1 MEKVVTDSNLTN
13 ENMRESI
20 SALMDGEA
28 QQMELQRVLKA
39 SEDQPEVRAQ
49 WQRYQLASSMLKR
62 QADQVSMD
70 AEIADRVRAALQNEE
85 TVQLAPEMDVAAN
98 EATAVVVQQSW
109 WKPVTGFAVAA
120 SATLMMVLGIQQTN
134 LLTQPGVPADTGIVL
149 VEPGQ
154 SNSQFQQ
161 FSTGSTN
168 AAAASGEILRGLQAI
183 DGSDALWM
191 VSDLPAGFLLI
202 QRSLDDTGAIAREA
216 LRFSD
221 GNSEFTLYIEPLMG
235 RSISEGH
242 AYTGD
247 NLVFGQQLT
256 IDGKQVFVTLVG
268 DVALQTAKQVA
279 GSVAA
284 NANN

>member
-1 MEKVVTDSNLTN
+1 MEKVVTDANLTT

-20 SALMDGEA
+20 SALMDSEA

-62 QADQVSMD
+62 QAVQVSMD
-70 AEIADRVRAALQNEE
+70 TSVADGVRAALQHEDS
-85 TVQLAPEMDVAAN
+85 VQYAPQTDLAAN
-98 EATAVVVQQSW
+98 QAGAAVAMQSW
-109 WKPVTGFAVAA
+109 WKPVSGFAVAA

-134 LLTQPGVPADTGIVL
+134 LLTQPSLAVDSGIVL

-154 SNSQFQQ
+154 SNSQFEQ
-161 FSTGSTN
+161 FST
-168 AAAASGEILRGLQAI
+168 AAGATVQASGEVLRGLQAI
-183 DGSDALWM
+183 DGTDTLWM
-191 VSDLPAGFLLI
+191 VSELPAGFLLI

-221 GNSEFTLYIEPLMG
+221 GSSEFTLYIEPLMG

-256 IDGKQVFVTLVG
+256 IDGQPMFVTLVG
-268 DVALQTAKQVA
+268 DVALTTAQQVA

-284 NANN
+284 NTSN

>member
-1 MEKVVTDSNLTN
+1 VTDSNLTT

-20 SALMDGEA
+20 SAMMDDEA

-49 WQRYQLASSMLKR
+49 WQRYQLTSSMLKR
-62 QADQVSMD
+62 QADHVSMD
-70 AEIADRVRAALQNEE
+70 TDIADRVRAALQHEE
-85 TVQLAPEMDVAAN
+85 ALQLTPQVDVAAN
-98 EATAVVVQQSW
+98 ESGAAVAQQSW

-134 LLTQPGVPADTGIVL
+134 LLTQPGVPVDTGIVL

-154 SNSQFQQ
+154 SNTEFQQ
-161 FSTGSTN
+161 FSTGSAT
-168 AAAASGEILRGLQAI
+168 AVQASGEVLRGLQAA
-183 DGSDALWM
+183 DGTSALWM
-191 VSDLPAGFLLI
+191 VSDLPEGFLLI
-202 QRSLDDTGAIAREA
+202 QRSMDDTGAIAREA
-216 LRFSD
+216 LRFSN
-221 GNSEFTLYIEPLMG
+221 GSSEFTLYVEPLMG

-284 NANN
+284 NTNN

>member
-1 MEKVVTDSNLTN
+1 MTDSNLTT

-20 SALMDGEA
+20 SALVDDEA

-62 QADQVSMD
+62 QADHVSMD
-70 AEIADRVRAALQNEE
+70 TDIADRVRAALQHEE
-85 TVQLAPEMDVAAN
+85 ALQLAPQVDVAAN
-98 EATAVVVQQSW
+98 ESGVAVAQQSW

-134 LLTQPGVPADTGIVL
+134 LLTQSGVPVDTGIVL

-154 SNSQFQQ
+154 SNSEFQQ
-161 FSTGSTN
+161 FSTGSAT
-168 AAAASGEILRGLQAI
+168 AVQTSGEVLRGLQAI
-183 DGSDALWM
+183 DGSNALWM
-191 VSDLPAGFLLI
+191 VSDLPEGFLLI

-216 LRFSD
+216 LRFGD
-221 GNSEFTLYIEPLMG
+221 GSSEFTLYIEPLLG

-284 NANN
+284 NTNN